1 MTNKSLL
8 ALAAI
13 VEAVTGL
20 ALIGAPALFVHLLLG
35 RDISGAGVALGRVA
49 GFGLLSLG
57 VACWPRR
64 HATLS
69 ALRGMLIYNLL
80 TTLYLAYLLIM
91 HELIGKLLIPAVAV
105 HALFTVVLIRAWF
118 KHQSAEETKL

>member
-20 ALIGAPALFVHLLLG
+20 VLIAAPALVVHLLLG
-35 RDISGAGVALGRVA
+35 GDIARAGVGLGRVA

-57 VACWPRR
+57 VACWPRTKV
-64 HATLS
+64 TLS

-80 TTLYLAYLLIM
+80 TTLYLAYLLIT
-91 HELIGKLLIPAVAV
+91 HELIGKLLLPAVAL
-105 HALFTVVLIRAWF
+105 HALMTVLLIRGWF